1 MRTLGVAAGA
11 AAAVLVVGLAVLLIG
26 IRFKLGPV
34 LDVVRRF
41 NKRVTNPGVLR
52 TAGSTQ
58 SRNSLIRH
66 TGRRSGRSYDT
77 PVGVIPTETGFL
89 IALPYG
95 PRADWVRNILASG
108 SATVLTQGVSV
119 DVDRPALVATTD
131 VAELPQLDSPHAV
144 MTPLREARDDAVR
157 ATREAA
163 SRGDRG
169 NEGPALTVAQA
180 INRALHETLTDHPEA
195 LLFGEDVARK
205 GGVYGVTRGLAGKAG
220 AARV

>member
-11 AAAVLVVGLAVLLIG
+11 AAAGLVVGLAGLLIG

-131 VAELPQLDSPHAV
+131 VAELLPPGQLR
-144 MTPLREARDDAVR
+144 TLR
-157 ATREAA
+157 
-163 SRGDRG
+163 
-169 NEGPALTVAQA
+169 
-180 INRALHETLTDHPEA
+180 
-195 LLFGEDVARK
+195 LFG
-205 GGVYGVTRGLAGKAG
+205 VTNCLQLRRAGQH
-220 AARV
+220 V